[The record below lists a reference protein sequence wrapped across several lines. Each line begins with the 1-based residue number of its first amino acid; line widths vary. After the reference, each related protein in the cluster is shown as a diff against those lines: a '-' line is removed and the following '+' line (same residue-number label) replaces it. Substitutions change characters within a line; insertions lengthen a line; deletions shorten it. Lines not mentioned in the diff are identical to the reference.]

1 MKKLSVLLVS
11 LALCANSFADGYRH
25 HGGGENEWVA
35 PLVIGGVIGAVV
47 ASNMRQQERP
57 VNVIR
62 VDPMIDCRRGIDNPH
77 PACYY
82 EREPRVAYPVVTYG
96 AAPVYFNSFPPGTP
110 PRGYHFEQV
119 YFENCNCFKWTLA
132 QD

>member
-11 LALCANSFADGYRH
+11 LALCVNSFAGNKDD
-25 HGGGENEWVA
+25 WVA
-35 PLVIGGVIGAVV
+35 PFIVGGIVGAVV
-47 ASNMRQQERP
+47 VNNMKQQERP

-62 VDPMIDCRRGIDNPH
+62 VDPGIDCRRGVNYPH

-82 EREPRVAYPVVTYG
+82 EREPRVAYPVVTYS
-96 AAPVYFNSFPPGTP
+96 AAPVYFNSFPTGTP

-119 YFENCNCFKWTLA
+119 YFDNCNCFKWTMA

>member
-1 MKKLSVLLVS
+1 MKKLSVVIVS
-11 LALCANSFADGYRH
+11 LALSVNSFA
-25 HGGGENEWVA
+25 GGNDDWVA
-35 PLVIGGVIGAVV
+35 PFIVGGIVGAVIV
-47 ASNMRQQERP
+47 NNMKQQERP

-62 VDPMIDCRRGIDNPH
+62 VEPGIDCRRGVDNPH

-82 EREPRVAYPVVTYG
+82 GRESRVASQS
-96 AAPVYFNSFPPGTP
+96 AAPVYFNSFPKGTP

-119 YFENCNCFKWTLA
+119 YFDNCNCFKWTLA